1 MVVDA
6 AFALSVLGF
15 LVMHARMVAVNAT
28 TIEMYEKRRDPHW
41 RYNRGLG
48 HNLQEVFGPRWDP
61 LTMWGVGHLGIRL
74 FPGPSWWDPLVQFG
88 SP

>member
-1 MVVDA
+1 MSLLFPEREPSLCRRPALTFVAMVLDA

-41 RYNRGLG
+41 RYDRGLG
-48 HNLQEVFGPRWDP
+48 HNLKEVFGPR
-61 LTMWGVGHLGIRL
+61 
-74 FPGPSWWDPLVQFG
+74 
-88 SP
+88 